1 MGLILLK
8 PTINYAKEYLS
19 YLKPVNDEAG
29 RLLIA
34 RTTFLGKSAC
44 CLLKFTV
51 SYNGYHHH
59 TMGIFCAGFTPPS
72 SSLLPP
78 PGFNPKMKRYRKNV
92 RWPTEPGKTEQRTK
106 MIKPRKTKQ
115 NKNEKY
121 NRRPGQNMDRF
132 QRVQIE
138 KLMCRWT
145 TQCSYRS
152 LFIRS
157 MPSTSPEGVFSLSLN
172 FRRRLQKPII
182 CY

>member
-1 MGLILLK
+1 MQELLFWGNQLVAFSNS
-8 PTINYAKEYLS
+8 PFYLTVIITT
-19 YLKPVNDEAG
+19 LWVFLCW
-29 RLLIA
+29 LL
-34 RTTFLGKSAC
+34 TSFL
-44 CLLKFTV
+44 LFT
-51 SYNGYHHH
+51 S
-59 TMGIFCAGFTPPS
+59 PPW
-72 SSLLPP
+72 
-78 PGFNPKMKRYRKNV
+78 FQPKMKRYRKNV